1 MQGILKAVEKFWM
14 VLLFFGLV
22 LSCGKHK
29 VIREESGNKI
39 PWSSPPNILWLV
51 AEDLSPYIPA
61 YGDSTIVTPNL
72 DRLAAEGVTY
82 TNVFSPS
89 PVCAPSRF
97 AIATGI
103 YPSRGGGHHMR
114 TGPWY
119 RYWTDEELEQRG
131 NPGAARPKGLPDYEA
146 VPPPEVRMHGEYLR
160 KAGYYCTNN
169 AKEDYQF
176 RRSPTVWDE
185 NGREAHWKN
194 RKPGQ
199 PFFAIFNFEVT
210 HESRIWRKQED
221 SLWVDPDL
229 PVSVPPYLPDNKIG
243 QQDVRRM
250 YSNILE
256 MDHQVGAV
264 LLELEETGEL
274 ENTVIFW
281 YSDHGGP
288 LPRQKRLV
296 YDSGIKLPLIVR
308 YPNKWQAGTR
318 DHQLVSF
325 LDFKPTIL
333 SLAGISVPDYVDG
346 RSFIEPLSKRP
357 PHKYVHAAAD
367 RFDEK
372 YDMVR
377 AVHDSRF
384 KYIKNFMPEK
394 SYYLAVSYREQ
405 MSVMKELLRL
415 RELDSLN
422 DFQKQWFRETKP
434 KEELFD
440 CLNDPHE
447 LHNLAND
454 GAYHEKLVE
463 LREECDR
470 WMEEI
475 HDLGLIDES
484 EMLASW
490 WPGGTQP
497 ITLNPEVVVEHNQ
510 IHLSSETPGA
520 SIGYQILNKMD
531 TIAAVWQ
538 TYGDP
543 LEMPQTGRIAVIAHR
558 IGYRRSEVK
567 IVDL

>member
-1 MQGILKAVEKFWM
+1 MLKTPPKFL
-14 VLLFFGLV
+14 VIFYVAGLIFS
-22 LSCGKHK
+22 SCHTEPSQLTNNNQ
-29 VIREESGNKI
+29 V
-39 PWSSPPNILWLV
+39 PWSTQPNILWLV
-51 AEDLSPYIPA
+51 AEDLSPYIPS
-61 YGDSTIVTPNL
+61 YGDSTVVTPNL

-131 NPGAARPKGLPDYEA
+131 NPGTSRPENLPAYEA

-185 NGREAHWKN
+185 NGGEAHWKN

-199 PFFAIFNFEVT
+199 PFFAIFNFGVT
-210 HESRIWRKQED
+210 HESRIWVKQHD

-243 QQDVRRM
+243 QQDIRRM

-256 MDHQVGAV
+256 MDHQVGEV
-264 LLELEETGEL
+264 LHELEEAGEL

-288 LPRQKRLV
+288 LPRQKRLI

-308 YPNKWQAGTR
+308 FPNKWQAGTK

-333 SLAGISVPDYVDG
+333 SLAGIPIPDYVNG

-367 RFDEK
+367 RFDEI
-372 YDMVR
+372 YDMIR
-377 AVHDSRF
+377 AVRDPRY
-384 KYIKNFMPEK
+384 KYVRNFEPEK

-405 MSVMKELLRL
+405 MPVMKELLRL
-415 RELDSLN
+415 RKLDSLN
-422 DFQKQWFRETKP
+422 DIQKQWFRETKP

-447 LHNLAND
+447 LYNLADD

-470 WMEEI
+470 WMMDI
-475 HDLGLIDES
+475 QDLGLIDEG

-490 WPGGTQP
+490 WPDGIQP
-497 ITLNPEVVVEHNQ
+497 ITEEPQAVIEGEL
-510 IHLSSETPGA
+510 IHLSSETQGA
-520 SIGYQILNKMD
+520 SIGYQIINETD
-531 TIAAVWQ
+531 TVATVWQ
-538 TYGDP
+538 VYSKP
-543 LEMPQTGRIAVIAHR
+543 FELPQAGSIALIAHR